1 MVKKRL
7 RPCAER
13 SSLSCG
19 AGCRSGRSPGG
30 FVLDWA
36 PCNAGWRARAKS
48 GWIGSIGL
56 TGRTGRIGRHRCH
69 RELRDASW
77 SCATS

>member
-7 RPCAER
+7 RLCAVR
-13 SSLSCG
+13 LLLPCG
-19 AGCRSGRSPGG
+19 AGGRRGRSPGG
-30 FVLDWA
+30 FVSDW
-36 PCNAGWRARAKS
+36 PRCNVGWRARAKS